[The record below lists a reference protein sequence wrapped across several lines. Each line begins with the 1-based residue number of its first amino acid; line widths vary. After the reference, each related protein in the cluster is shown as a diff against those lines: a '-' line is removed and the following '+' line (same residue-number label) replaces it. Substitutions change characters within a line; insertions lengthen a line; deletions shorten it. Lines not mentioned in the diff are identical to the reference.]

1 VNTDEIL
8 AAVERQ
14 VRYHAKTLARRCVE
28 SGLDADDLAQEAR
41 AAVVASA
48 SGYDPDQ
55 TVPSTYFARR
65 IRGAMLDAIRCA
77 SFAPRLTVERGEPL
91 VKVER
96 LNDLNYERWKQS
108 SNGTGNTFARNS
120 GESYRVDPAHH
131 DPEPADDAEVEFMA
145 VASRLCR
152 GLSARERAVLR
163 WYYCRGWTMKEIGNR
178 LGLSEA
184 RVSLVHS
191 ELIGRAAGRQRPT
204 RERDTP
210 AVRLKNGV
218 PPALVRRLAE
228 FGLAGREFAYTGSH
242 WSAVVPCPHCGG
254 DRHVSLPTVTNWV
267 NRGRVVPRCAACPQ
281 GVPA

>member
-8 AAVERQ
+8 HAVERQ

-48 SGYDPDQ
+48 SGYDPEK
-55 TVPSTYFARR
+55 TVPTTYFARR

-77 SFAPRLTVERGEPL
+77 SFAPRLAVQRGEPL

-96 LNDLNYERWKQS
+96 FSDINASRWCELH
-108 SNGTGNTFARNS
+108 NGSEKTVTRNS

-131 DPEPADDAEVEFMA
+131 DPEPADDAEVEFIA

-152 GLSARERAVLR
+152 GLSARERAILR
-163 WYYCRGWTMKEIGNR
+163 WYYCRGLTMKQIGGR

-184 RVSLVHS
+184 RVSQIHTQIMAKMS
-191 ELIGRAAGRQRPT
+191 
-204 RERDTP
+204 
-210 AVRLKNGV
+210 
-218 PPALVRRLAE
+218 
-228 FGLAGREFAYTGSH
+228 GRE
-242 WSAVVPCPHCGG
+242 
-254 DRHVSLPTVTNWV
+254 
-267 NRGRVVPRCAACPQ
+267 
-281 GVPA
+281 VPA